1 MKWIGKGKAWIYVND
16 DDSVIDRVIYESG
29 VYQSMRHCRSYVSL
43 SGMKKYIELEH
54 AKRERVGE
62 LKEYVL
68 TEEKPDYV
76 LSFLKIVTYAVLTI
90 LFLVLFTIIFCNK
103 AHAENRAISDMLNA
117 YARQPIVI
125 IVQPNNFVPNPPA
138 YLPPVRGQVLEQAD
152 FGGARLHET
161 ESINLL
167 GSDDE

>member
-54 AKRERVGE
+54 AKKIGE
-62 LKEYVL
+62 VTEYIL
-68 TEEKPDYV
+68 TEEKQNSDVP
-76 LSFLKIVTYAVLTI
+76 FLKIFTYALGTVV
-90 LFLVLFTIIFCNK
+90 FLALFTMLFCNK

-167 GSDDE
+167 GSNDE

>member
-43 SGMKKYIELEH
+43 SGIKKYIELEH
-54 AKRERVGE
+54 AKKIGE
-62 LKEYVL
+62 VKEYIL
-68 TEEKPDYV
+68 TEEKPDPV
-76 LSFLKIVTYAVLTI
+76 ISFLKILTYALLTI
-90 LFLVLFTIIFCNK
+90 LFLIIFTIIFCNK

-125 IVQPNNFVPNPPA
+125 VVQPNNFAPNPPMF
-138 YLPPVRGQVLEQAD
+138 LPPVRGQVLDQAD

-161 ESINLL
+161 QPINLF
-167 GSDDE
+167 GDSDE

>member
-43 SGMKKYIELEH
+43 IGIKKYIELEH
-54 AKRERVGE
+54 AKKIGE
-62 LKEYVL
+62 VKGYIL
-68 TEEKPDYV
+68 TEEKPDPV
-76 LSFLKIVTYAVLTI
+76 ISFLKILTYAVLTI

-103 AHAENRAISDMLNA
+103 AHAENRAISDMLNT
-117 YARQPIVI
+117 YARQPQVVF
-125 IVQPNNFVPNPPA
+125 VQPALNPLPPA

-152 FGGARLHET
+152 FGGARLNET

-167 GSDDE
+167 GNNDE

>member
-29 VYQSMRHCRSYVSL
+29 MYQSMKYCRSYVSL
-43 SGMKKYIELEH
+43 SGMKKYIEEKH
-54 AKRERVGE
+54 AIEVG
-62 LKEYVL
+62 KVTEYIL
-68 TEEKPDYV
+68 TEEKPDHV
-76 LSFLKIVTYAVLTI
+76 ISFLKILTYVLLTI
-90 LFLVLFTIIFCNK
+90 VFLIIFTMIFCNK

-125 IVQPNNFVPNPPA
+125 IVQPNNLYPNPPA

-167 GSDDE
+167 GSDNE

>member
-1 MKWIGKGKAWIYVND
+1 MNKND
-16 DDSVIDRVIYESG
+16 FHIIATVIICILLLLTAIS
-29 VYQSMRHCRSYVSL
+29 
-43 SGMKKYIELEH
+43 
-54 AKRERVGE
+54 AK
-62 LKEYVL
+62 
-68 TEEKPDYV
+68 
-76 LSFLKIVTYAVLTI
+76 
-90 LFLVLFTIIFCNK
+90 
-103 AHAENRAISDMLNA
+103 AENRAISDMLNA

-125 IVQPNNFVPNPPA
+125 IVQPNNFYPNPPA